1 MNSFDDGQDAKR
13 PRLLG
18 TGLVLLSI
26 LVAYPLVGSILMIAV
41 ARGRTIDPDF
51 RWIDGVVLPWLLAAQ
66 AFGQI
71 IVLALPVFWLARRF
85 SGDRALGRANL
96 SWLGIGNPAGLRPVL
111 TAVAG
116 MLLLQPFL
124 YSLVELQNLALPL
137 MGEAGR
143 EMLRDQARLDLFIS
157 KIAGGGSMNGFLA
170 AAAVI
175 VLTPAICEELFF
187 RGFVQ
192 KSLSE
197 ILSPAKGVLLTG
209 LVFALFHMEWFNLV
223 PLTLLGWYIGYIYL
237 KSGDLAVPAAAHGTN
252 NLMALVLLKAQGMM
266 GVLDADNAASGLLT
280 MWQWWVFVLFSLVV
294 FFLLIRSLPEKP
306 ASNTIPDRQF

>member
-1 MNSFDDGQDAKR
+1 MNSFDDGQEAKR

-18 TGLVLLSI
+18 TALVLLSI

-71 IVLALPVFWLARRF
+71 IVLGLPVFWLARRF
-85 SGDRALGRANL
+85 SGDHALGRTNL
-96 SWLGIGNPAGLRPVL
+96 SWLGIGNPSGLRSVL

-124 YSLVELQNLALPL
+124 YSLVELQSIALPL
-137 MGEAGR
+137 MGEFGR
-143 EMLRDQARLDLFIS
+143 DMLRDQARLDLFIS
-157 KIAGGGSMNGFLA
+157 KIAGGGSISGFLA
-170 AAAVI
+170 TAAVI

-197 ILSPAKGVLLTG
+197 ILSPTKGVLLTG
-209 LVFALFHMEWFNLV
+209 LVFALFHMEWFNLL

-252 NLMALVLLKAQGMM
+252 NLMALVLLKIQGLT
-266 GVLDADNAASGLLT
+266 GVAAADNAASGLLT
-280 MWQWWVFVLFSLVV
+280 IWQWWVFVLFSLVA
-294 FFLLIRSLPEKP
+294 FFLLIRRFPEKP
-306 ASNTIPDRQF
+306 APNTIPDRQF